1 MQLPPIVTHDQ
12 ASRLCAAVTPGSA
25 ATPIIDAR
33 ALQRFDSSALALM
46 LQMARVASQGQ
57 TPRVL
62 GAPPALRALAK
73 AYGIEACWEWAD
85 A

>member
-12 ASRLCAAVTPGSA
+12 ASTLCAAVTPGSA
-25 ATPIIDAR
+25 ATPTIDAR

-46 LQMARVASQGQ
+46 LQMARAVPQGQ
-57 TPRVL
+57 RPRVL
-62 GAPPALRALAK
+62 GAPSALRALAK
-73 AYGIEACWEWAD
+73 AYGIDTCWDWAD

>member
-12 ASRLCAAVTPGSA
+12 ASTLCAAVTPGSV
-25 ATPIIDAR
+25 ATPTIDAR

-46 LQMARVASQGQ
+46 LRVARAAPQGQ
-57 TPRVL
+57 TLRVL

>member
-1 MQLPPIVTHDQ
+1 MQLPPIVTHEQ
-12 ASRLCAAVTPGSA
+12 AVALCAAVASGGA

-46 LQMARVASQGQ
+46 LQMARAAPQGQ